1 MKTLP
6 SIFVH
11 STILVFCALSTLA
24 QVPFKPAEIT
34 FATDVQFPPN
44 SIASGIVVVDVSL
57 NSKGE
62 VTGTEVPREIASLTS
77 TATSSV
83 RAWKY
88 RPASVEGTQQASLVR
103 VAFVFRPHVIMA
115 APPRFAPVQQ
125 QEDTTSTAKS
135 GYVPPGIVS
144 VAYPA
149 YPIDAA
155 SIGAVVVQVKVDA
168 NGKIEDVKAIRPF
181 YPFTKGSLDAVK
193 KWQFR
198 AATFNGEPITSNIA
212 IAFVY
217 LPPVVTE

>member
-6 SIFVH
+6 SIFVR
-11 STILVFCALSTLA
+11 STILACCALSTVA

-62 VTGTEVPREIASLTS
+62 VTGTQVPRAIASLTS

-88 RPASVEGTQQASLVR
+88 RPASVEGTPQASLVR
-103 VAFVFRPHVIMA
+103 VAFVFRPNVIMA
-115 APPRFAPVQQ
+115 APPSFAPVQQ
-125 QEDTTSTAKS
+125 QEDTTPAANS

-144 VAYPA
+144 VTYPA

-155 SIGAVVVQVKVDA
+155 SVGAVVVQVKVDA
-168 NGKIEDVKAIRPF
+168 DGKIEDVKAIRSF
-181 YPFTKGSLDAVK
+181 YPFTQFSLDAAK

-198 AATFNGEPITSNIA
+198 AATLNGEPITSDIA

-217 LPPVVTE
+217 SPPVVNE